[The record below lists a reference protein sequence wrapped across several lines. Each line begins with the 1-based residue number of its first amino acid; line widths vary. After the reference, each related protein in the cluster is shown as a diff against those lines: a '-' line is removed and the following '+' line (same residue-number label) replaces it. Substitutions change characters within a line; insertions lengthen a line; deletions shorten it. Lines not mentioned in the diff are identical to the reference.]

1 MKYMSGSLI
10 GTEFREGDFV
20 GVDERD
26 RSFRQSDP
34 EEGGFA
40 CSVGPAED
48 DEEGLVD
55 VHTRI
60 AFN

>member
-1 MKYMSGSLI
+1 MKYVSGSLI
-10 GTEFREGDFV
+10 RAECREGDFV

-34 EEGGFA
+34 AQGGFA

-48 DEEGLVD
+48 DEEGLVGI
-55 VHTRI
+55 HTRI